1 MGNAKVLEMGGD
13 GVRLGQ
19 MLLNVIVQRPPCLS
33 MPQAATLEDT
43 AMLGTKA
50 WDGGKA
56 VVENNDHIA
65 LRGAARGAQE
75 GRKKVR
81 E

>member
-1 MGNAKVLEMGGD
+1 MGGD

-43 AMLGTKA
+43 AMLGTTA
-50 WDGGKA
+50 GDGGQA
-56 VVENNDHIA
+56 VVETHA
-65 LRGAARGAQE
+65 HLA
-75 GRKKVR
+75 
-81 E
+81 